1 MHIHTFNHDWSTP
14 MLAYILQKFDD
25 QPIDF
30 MDDDLILF
38 EYPEDNTIQ
47 FSDDIHTSRTPSAYT
62 YTPWE
67 LA

>member
-1 MHIHTFNHDWSTP
+1 
-14 MLAYILQKFDD
+14 MLVRILHQFDD
-25 QPIDF
+25 QPIDY
-30 MDDDLILF
+30 MDDDLIVF
-38 EYPEDNTIQ
+38 EFEPDNTIQ

>member
-1 MHIHTFNHDWSTP
+1 
-14 MLAYILQKFDD
+14 MLVRILQKFDD
-25 QPIDF
+25 QPIDL
-30 MDDDLILF
+30 MDDELILF

-47 FSDDIHTSRTPSAYT
+47 FSDDIHTSRPSAYTYT